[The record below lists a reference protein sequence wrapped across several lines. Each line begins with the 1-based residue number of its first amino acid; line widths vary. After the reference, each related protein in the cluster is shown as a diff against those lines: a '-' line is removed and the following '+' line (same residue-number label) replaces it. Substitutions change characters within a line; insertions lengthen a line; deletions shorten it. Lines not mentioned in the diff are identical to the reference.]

1 MELQQGDVAVI
12 TGGASGIGL
21 AMANAFAREGMR
33 LVLADVQEDAL
44 AAAAAELTAAGAEV
58 LTVRTDVRDPAQI
71 EALVAATLE
80 RFGAVHV
87 VCNNAGVAAK
97 ADPWLGP
104 IESWQ
109 WTVDVNFWGVVH
121 GVRAFLPH
129 LALGGRGHI
138 VNTASIAG
146 LMTGFGPSYDASKHA
161 VVAITESLY
170 LTLQAG
176 GIPVGVSCVCPGWV
190 RTGILDAERNWP
202 SDLGALPATD
212 AAGAISET
220 YVRRAIDEGLPPAAV
235 ADMVLDAVRGGRF
248 WVFPHTDFLELAV
261 ERFHRIAEAV
271 DPVAPEQVPGMPP
284 RSQIMAE
291 VAALLQPPEA

>member
-1 MELQQGDVAVI
+1 
-12 TGGASGIGL
+12 
-21 AMANAFAREGMR
+21 
-33 LVLADVQEDAL
+33 
-44 AAAAAELTAAGAEV
+44 
-58 LTVRTDVRDPAQI
+58 
-71 EALVAATLE
+71 
-80 RFGAVHV
+80 
-87 VCNNAGVAAK
+87 
-97 ADPWLGP
+97 
-104 IESWQ
+104 
-109 WTVDVNFWGVVH
+109 
-121 GVRAFLPH
+121 
-129 LALGGRGHI
+129 
-138 VNTASIAG
+138 
-146 LMTGFGPSYDASKHA
+146 
-161 VVAITESLY
+161 
-170 LTLQAG
+170 
-176 GIPVGVSCVCPGWV
+176 V

-248 WVFPHTDFLELAV
+248 WVFPHADFLELAV